1 MLLHFLFSESSFLYD
16 AVDCPKKGCS
26 CRYFPKS
33 AVFVCAYV
41 IALQGSNGVT
51 FSFLNIQLRP
61 GEKMVSGEKK
71 RTIIIHENKLQTGMY
86 YVVYTQ

>member
-61 GEKMVSGEKK
+61 REKMVSEEKK
-71 RTIIIHENKLQTGMY
+71 KDDNY
-86 YVVYTQ
+86 S